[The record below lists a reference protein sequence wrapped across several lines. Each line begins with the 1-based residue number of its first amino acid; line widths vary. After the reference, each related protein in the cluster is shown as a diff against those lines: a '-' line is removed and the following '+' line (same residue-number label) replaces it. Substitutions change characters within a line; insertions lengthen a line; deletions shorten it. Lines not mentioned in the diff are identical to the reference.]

1 MLSYGECNHLYFSVT
16 RFLKTTHLSV
26 IVFSH
31 SFFVSYFEKNVRL
44 HHFSEVEKYWLQL
57 HRFKTLNNINVNN
70 FSLGD
75 PCCEINFGKQKV
87 WKLHEA
93 SVRKFFKDHLNQA
106 TCFLASL
113 KAYTSKV
120 SSWKTFFNS
129 TKWLKAYET
138 GYPFFINNVLKP
150 ERMVCSKC
158 QHRSSIK
165 ITSLKLAT
173 SGQFFFHAN
182 KRIPVCET
190 TTKYFW

>member
-1 MLSYGECNHLYFSVT
+1 MLSYGEYNHLYFSVT
-16 RFLKTTHLSV
+16 CFLKTTHLSV

-44 HHFSEVEKYWLQL
+44 HHFSEVEKYLLQL
-57 HRFKTLNNINVNN
+57 HRFKTLNNINVGI
-70 FSLGD
+70 LAVRLIL
-75 PCCEINFGKQKV
+75 EKQKV

-93 SVRKFFKDHLNQA
+93 SVRKFFKDHVNQA
-106 TCFLASL
+106 ICYLAIL

-138 GYPFFINNVLKP
+138 GYPYFVNNVLKP
-150 ERMVCSKC
+150 ERVVCSKR
-158 QHRSSIK
+158 QHSSSK
-165 ITSLKLAT
+165 KMTSLKLAT

-182 KRIPVCET
+182 
-190 TTKYFW
+190 